1 MNGEIVHF
9 EKILLKQIY
18 MKKILLALLL
28 FTAGNVG
35 LIKSQTMNNKSL
47 ETRIT
52 ELEDRLDL
60 KKLVDTFSV
69 LADQKDAKTQA
80 LLFTDDAEVKTYI
93 GDNLIM
99 TLNGRKQIEET
110 FENYLNTLSFVYH
123 INGQQTVDIKG
134 DHATGIS
141 YCQVTLSSTVDGKN
155 VMTMQGVYYNDEY
168 KKVDGIWKI
177 SKRTSY
183 FVWRDSKTIE

>member
-1 MNGEIVHF
+1 
-9 EKILLKQIY
+9 

-28 FTAGNVG
+28 FTAGNLG
-35 LIKSQTMNNKSL
+35 LIKSQTMNDKSL
-47 ETRIT
+47 ETKIT

-80 LLFTDDAEVKTYI
+80 LLFTDDAEIKTYV

-99 TLNGRKQIEET
+99 TLNGRNQIEET

-141 YCQVTLSSTVDGKN
+141 YCQVTLSSTVEGKN

-177 SKRTSY
+177 SKRTSH